1 MGRQSPYP
9 EEFRK
14 DAVALYRAAGG
25 KRTYAAVA
33 AELGITGETLRT
45 WVRKGTAQHTSEHR
59 VGEPDQSPAEE
70 LARLRAENARLL
82 KSEKGVAA
90 GARNPAPG
98 SRLFRQGGEVTTGRW
113 DFISDHRADF
123 GVKRLCR
130 VHGVSR
136 SGFYRHQATAPAR
149 AERQSAEERVVSE
162 IRAIHT
168 EHHGAYGAPRA
179 HAELRSRGR
188 KINRKR
194 VTRLMRVY
202 HITGRHLRRTKRTT
216 IADKTA
222 PPVPDLLMRDFTA
235 DMLNTKWY
243 GDITYIAV
251 GSTWLYLATVIDI
264 CSRRVIGWSIADH
277 MRTSLVTDAIEMA
290 VAARGGQVGGV
301 VFHTDRGAQYVSRT
315 FADACRRHGIRRSM
329 GRVGSSYDNALAE
342 SFFQGLK
349 RELLHGRRWTSK
361 AQTRLELFRRL
372 AYYNRRRRHSALGY
386 LTPIEFEQRLI
397 TSTTLSVAA

>member
-14 DAVALYRAAGG
+14 DAVALYRAADG
-25 KRTYAAVA
+25 KHTYAAVA

-45 WVRKGTAQHTSEHR
+45 WVRKDTVQHTSERHE
-59 VGEPDQSPAEE
+59 GEAGQSSVEE

-82 KSEKGVAA
+82 KAEKGVAA
-90 GARNPAPG
+90 GARDPAPG
-98 SRLFRQGGEVTTGRW
+98 SRLFRSGGEVKTRRW
-113 DFISDHRADF
+113 DFISDNRAAF

-130 VHGVSR
+130 VLGVSR
-136 SGFYRHQATAPAR
+136 SGFYRHQTTAQAR
-149 AERQSAEERVVSE
+149 AERQAAEDRAVAE
-162 IRAIHT
+162 IRAIHA
-168 EHHGAYGAPRA
+168 EHHGAYGAPRV

-194 VTRLMRVY
+194 VARLMRINR
-202 HITGRHLRRTKRTT
+202 ITGRHLRRKKRTT

-222 PPVPDLLMRDFTA
+222 PPAPDLMMRDFTSNA
-235 DMLNTKWY
+235 LNIKWC

-290 VAARGGQVGGV
+290 VATRGGRVNGV
-301 VFHTDRGAQYVSRT
+301 VFHTDRGAQYVSRA
-315 FADACRRHGIRRSM
+315 FVDACRRHGIRRSM

-361 AQTRLELFRRL
+361 AQTRLELFRWL

-397 TSTTLSVAA
+397 RATTLSLAA